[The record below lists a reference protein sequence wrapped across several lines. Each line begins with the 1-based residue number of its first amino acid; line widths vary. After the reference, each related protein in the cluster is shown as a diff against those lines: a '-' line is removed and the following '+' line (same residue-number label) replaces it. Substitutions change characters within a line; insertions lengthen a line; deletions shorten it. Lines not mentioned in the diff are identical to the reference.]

1 MQAAYCG
8 ELPKGLVGDVGV
20 DGAVGELPKP
30 GLLEVPEFPPKVELP
45 FPPKVELPFPP
56 TPVDVPL
63 VPVDP
68 VGCIPF
74 WPPRP
79 PAPRSWLGS
88 YTNSH
93 LL

>member
-20 DGAVGELPKP
+20 DGGAVGELPKP
-30 GLLEVPEFPPKVELP
+30 GLLEVPEFPPKGEVL
-45 FPPKVELPFPP
+45 FPPV
-56 TPVDVPL
+56 PVDVPL
-63 VPVDP
+63 VPVEP